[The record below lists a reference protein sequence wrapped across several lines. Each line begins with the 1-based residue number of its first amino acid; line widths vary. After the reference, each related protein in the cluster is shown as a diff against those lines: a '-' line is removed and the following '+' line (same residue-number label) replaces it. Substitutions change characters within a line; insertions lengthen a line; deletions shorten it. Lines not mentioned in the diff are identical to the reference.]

1 MTGERDANQPQ
12 ARDHTEPSVPNTVN
26 SGEADQRGAD
36 VIVDALVRSG
46 VTTVFGVPGDTGVV
60 LYDAFYHRAGDIEH
74 VLARDERHAAYMAD
88 AYARVTNR
96 VGVVEVSSGG
106 GALYA
111 AGGLGDAFASGVPVL
126 VISSDIHAGSRGTG
140 ALTEIDQRALF
151 SAVTKAQLVV
161 DHAGDIPAAVETAL
175 RAATTGR
182 PAPVVL
188 IVPENVLDEHTS
200 AAATATGI
208 DAPAHRVAAD
218 EAAVAIAADA
228 LARAWTPAIVVG
240 GGVHVS
246 AAYDAVHEL
255 AETLG
260 AGVATTIHGVGA
272 VATGDPWRLGVV
284 GNNSGQ
290 PGANA
295 YVASA
300 DVVLL
305 VGTRANAT
313 DTNSWTAPAKYGPTV
328 LQIDIDKARAGRNF
342 PGALPLA
349 GDCRTV
355 LTQLLAVLTPV
366 PEDVRAERR
375 SAIAE
380 ARADATPPAASAEHA
395 PGVLY
400 PRAVVETVRGL
411 LGDTTVVA
419 DPGTPT
425 PNVAAFW
432 TQSRPGR
439 EVVIPR
445 GHGPM
450 GYAIPAAIG
459 IAKARPGH
467 PIVAV
472 TADGSFAMACGELET
487 AARFALPILFVQLT
501 NHSMGWIKMLQH
513 LYSGR
518 RYFGVDPGPTDAV
531 MVARANGID
540 GAAVTSIEEFVKVV
554 TEFAANPRPYYVDVE
569 VPHMIDYAPP
579 VPAWDNGLAG
589 HGERPVY

>member
-1 MTGERDANQPQ
+1 MIRDA
-12 ARDHTEPSVPNTVN
+12 
-26 SGEADQRGAD
+26 RGAD

-46 VTTVFGVPGDTGVV
+46 VTTVFGLPGDTGVV
-60 LYDAFYHRAGDIEH
+60 LYDAFYHRRDDIEH

-111 AGGLGDAFASGVPVL
+111 AGALGEAFASGVPVL

-161 DHAGDIPAAVETAL
+161 EHAGDIPAAVETAL
-175 RAATTGR
+175 HTATTGR

-188 IVPENVLDEHTS
+188 IVPENVLDEHTQ
-200 AAATATGI
+200 ATATASGI
-208 DAPAHRVAAD
+208 DVPARRDAAD
-218 EAAVAIAADA
+218 EAAVAIAADT
-228 LARAWTPAIVVG
+228 LARAWTPVIVAG

-246 AAYDAVHEL
+246 AAYDAVREL

-272 VATGDPWRLGVV
+272 SATTDPWWLGVV

-328 LQIDIDKARAGRNF
+328 LQIDIDKTRAGRNF
-342 PGALPLA
+342 PGALPLV

-355 LTQLLAVLTPV
+355 LTQLVRVLTPV
-366 PEDVRAERR
+366 PEDVRAERLL
-375 SAIAE
+375 AIAE
-380 ARADATPPAASAEHA
+380 ARADATPPTGSAEHA

-400 PRAVVETVRGL
+400 PRAIVETVRGL
-411 LGDTTVVA
+411 LGDGTTVVA

-459 IAKARPGH
+459 VARARPGQ
-467 PIVAV
+467 PVVAV

-513 LYSGR
+513 LYTGR

-540 GAAVTSIEEFVKVV
+540 GAAVTSIDEFTKVV
-554 TEFAANPRPYYVDVE
+554 TEFAANPRPYYVDVV
-569 VPHMIDYAPP
+569 VPHMIDYPPP
-579 VPAWDNGLAG
+579 VPAWEAGLAG

>member
-1 MTGERDANQPQ
+1 MTSQSLV
-12 ARDHTEPSVPNTVN
+12 H
-26 SGEADQRGAD
+26 RGAD

-60 LYDAFYHRAGDIEH
+60 LYDAFYHRTGDIEH

-88 AYARVTNR
+88 AYARVTNQ

-111 AGGLGDAFASGVPVL
+111 AGALGEAFASGVPVL
-126 VISSDIHAGSRGTG
+126 VISSDIHTGSRGTG

-161 DHAGDIPAAVETAL
+161 EHAGDIPAAVETAF
-175 RAATTGR
+175 RTATSGR
-182 PAPVVL
+182 PAPVAL
-188 IVPENVLDEHTS
+188 IVPENVLDERAS
-200 AAATATGI
+200 VTATGSGI
-208 DAPAHRVAAD
+208 VAPAQRVAAD

-228 LARAWTPAIVVG
+228 LVRAWTPAIVVG

-246 AAYDAVHEL
+246 TAYDAVREL
-255 AETLG
+255 AEALG

-272 VATGDPWRLGVV
+272 VASGDPWRLGVV

-305 VGTRANAT
+305 VGTRGNAT
-313 DTNSWTAPAKYGPTV
+313 DTNSWTGPAKYGPTV
-328 LQIDIDKARAGRNF
+328 LQIDIDKTRAGRNF
-342 PGALPLA
+342 PGALPLV

-355 LTQLLAVLTPV
+355 LTQLRAALTPMR
-366 PEDVRAERR
+366 EDVLAERL
-375 SAIAE
+375 SAVAE
-380 ARADATPPAASAEHA
+380 ARADATPPAGSAEHA

-400 PRAVVETVRGL
+400 PRAIVETLRGL
-411 LGDTTVVA
+411 LGDGTGTTVVA

-432 TQSRPGR
+432 TQSQPGR
-439 EVVIPR
+439 EAVIPR

-459 IAKARPGH
+459 IAKARQGH
-467 PIVAV
+467 PVVAI

-513 LYSGR
+513 LYTGR

-531 MVARANGID
+531 MVARANGVD
-540 GAAVTSIEEFVKVV
+540 GAAVTSIDEFTKVV
-554 TEFAANPRPYYVDVE
+554 KEFAANPRPYYVDVV
-569 VPHMIDYAPP
+569 VPHMIDYPPP